1 MADIG
6 QMLLPVLFFIMLN
19 GVVVAVTKKKFGTV
33 LPVTL
38 LLSVFLLFYTQ
49 FIFHTFLAAYIVL
62 LIAAVTFVP
71 VCLVNRKNAQFMHNF
86 FTEGFMCFVVVC
98 LLLLLADHGKHFSM
112 GDEFAFWGRMTR
124 IMYDSDVFYSE
135 IRSSYNI
142 VHADYPPF
150 AQLFELLWN
159 KLSLG
164 YAEEHSEYGLHVLW
178 MSLIAPYVV
187 EYGMWN
193 EQYKD
198 RYRRIK
204 SFFEII
210 LFNIALILLVL
221 LFNSSALM
229 IFEETIVGMLFA
241 HGMYTVYTGN
251 NDSLFCKLAVA
262 LDCAAMILTKQTGL
276 AFACVLLFY
285 SQLEIHMKSRLNF
298 RRRLCSF
305 LLPVVFTAFNY
316 ILWNGYTSKLG
327 LSGQFILSNIN
338 IKEYIKIAIGIT
350 RGFARSVFLNYSNA
364 LFTRNI
370 LNSEMSIGYIT
381 AALCLITALWLIY
394 KLLHTCERREL
405 LNIFASLLIG
415 SVGYALML
423 SILYQFCFAEW
434 SMEKLSSYERY
445 MGSYLGAEAVFIAMV
460 LSHGIQIRK
469 AKYGTRVVS
478 LMIAITTLSA
488 LVPSGLYELVPSPIR
503 KMSAASG
510 SEIAGFLEDSIP
522 EGSSVVLFTEGTEG
536 DTYATGYYAK
546 DYTILGPLER
556 TYELDY
562 SEEDNYNSVIDLIS
576 SSNYVYIEKP
586 TDEFNSA
593 FDYLND
599 NKEFED
605 RALYKVTDVEDS
617 MSLSKV
623 AERPGELY

>member
-38 LLSVFLLFYTQ
+38 LSSVFLLFYTQ

-98 LLLLLADHGKHFSM
+98 LLLLLADHGKYFSM

-124 IMYDSDVFYSE
+124 MMYDSDVFYSE

-178 MSLIAPYVV
+178 MSFITPCIV
-187 EYGMWN
+187 ECGSVDERHNGW
-193 EQYKD
+193 KKVG
-198 RYRRIK
+198 R
-204 SFFEII
+204 SFFRM
-210 LFNIALILLVL
+210 LLLNIAIILLVQ
-221 LFNSSALM
+221 LFNSNALM
-229 IFEETIVGMLFA
+229 IFEETIVGVLFA
-241 HGMYTVYTGN
+241 YGMYVVYSGDINSWLCRFTI
-251 NDSLFCKLAVA
+251 A
-262 LDCAAMILTKQTGL
+262 LDCAALILTKQTGL
-276 AFACVLLFY
+276 AFAGVLLLYFLIETY
-285 SQLEIHMKSRLNF
+285 RKSKQKFLMRLF
-298 RRRLCSF
+298 S
-305 LLPVVFTAFNY
+305 LLSVTVFSAFNY
-316 ILWNGYTSKLG
+316 LLWNDYTGRLEIA
-327 LSGQFILSNIN
+327 GQFSLSNIN
-338 IKEYIKIAIGIT
+338 IKEYIKIVFGIT
-350 RGFARSVFLNYSNA
+350 RGFTRGVFLDYSSA

-370 LNSEMSIGYIT
+370 LNSNLSIAYVSATIG
-381 AALCLITALWLIY
+381 LIATLLLMY
-394 KLLHTCERREL
+394 KAFHTFDHKEA
-405 LNIFASLLIG
+405 ISISVSLLIG
-415 SVGYALML
+415 SIGYALML
-423 SILYQFCFAEW
+423 SVLYQFCFEE
-434 SMEKLSSYERY
+434 SEMIQLSSYERY
-445 MGSYLGAEAVFIAMV
+445 MCSYLGAEAVFIAMIMWQS
-460 LSHGIQIRK
+460 LQIRNVN
-469 AKYGTRVVS
+469 YGTEIVALLLLIAS
-478 LMIAITTLSA
+478 LSIF
-488 LVPSGLYELVPSPIR
+488 VPSGLYELVPSPVR
-503 KMSAASG
+503 KMSASSG
-510 SEIAGFLEDSIP
+510 SEIAGLFEDSIP
-522 EGSSVVLFTEGTEG
+522 KGSSVVLFTEGTEG

-546 DYTILGPLER
+546 DYTVLGPLEV
-556 TYELDY
+556 YKLDY
-562 SEEDNYNSVIDLIS
+562 SEEENCNSVLSLIS

-599 NKEFED
+599 VGVISREF
-605 RALYKVTDVEDS
+605 
-617 MSLSKV
+617 
-623 AERPGELY
+623 